1 MPIRLAKNAEPI
13 SGYKL
18 LQRLGRGG
26 FGEVWKAEAPGGLCK
41 AIKFVAGELADKEL
55 GKMAARELAAL
66 QRVKA
71 IRHPFLLSL
80 ERADI
85 IDGRLVIVMELA
97 DRDLSD
103 RLREYRHQG
112 QTGIPRDELL
122 RYMEEAAEALDLMN
136 IRHGLQHMDIK
147 PHNLFLVEN
156 HVKVADFGLV
166 EDLSGRAVGGTPAYA
181 APEVFADRVSRFA
194 DQYSLAIVYVELLT
208 GRRPFADVNSWRQ
221 MKQCLSKPPDLSL
234 LAPSDRATVGRALA
248 RDPNGRFPTCSDFV
262 RALRGSPGATDAPK
276 TPAGDSST
284 MSATIA
290 VECPRCGHQGKVP
303 GEYQGRSV
311 KCPGCRQVFAVAC
324 GSSRRDTS
332 TVIGSA
338 TPVEIC
344 LPEGIG
350 LAPLEEAA
358 AEVIDDLSV
367 VVDIRCPGCGAHGVI
382 AESFV
387 GRQVRCPKCARLVPV
402 VNHHTRV

>member
-13 SGYKL
+13 PGYKL

-41 AIKFVAGELADKEL
+41 AIKFVAGDLARREL
-55 GKMAARELAAL
+55 GKTAARELAAL
-66 QRVKA
+66 QHVKA

-80 ERADI
+80 ERVDV
-85 IDGRLVIVMELA
+85 IDGQLVIVMELA
-97 DRDLSD
+97 DRDLGD
-103 RLREYRHQG
+103 RLREYRHRRL
-112 QTGIPRDELL
+112 TGIPRDELL

-166 EDLSGRAVGGTPAYA
+166 EDLSGRAVAYGGTPAYA

-221 MKQCLSKPPDLSL
+221 MQQCLSKPPDLAL
-234 LAPSDRATVGRALA
+234 LPPADRATVGRALA

-262 RALRGSPGATDAPK
+262 RALRGGAADAPAK
-276 TPAGDSST
+276 TPAGDTSA
-284 MSATIA
+284 MPATIGVA
-290 VECPRCGHQGKVP
+290 CPRCGHQGKVP

-311 KCPGCRQVFAVAC
+311 KCPGCRQVFAVAS
-324 GSSRRDTS
+324 GSSPGDTA
-332 TVIGSA
+332 TVMGSA
-338 TPVEIC
+338 TPVDIC
-344 LPEGIG
+344 LPDGIG
-350 LAPLEEAA
+350 LAPLEEAV
-358 AEVIDDLSV
+358 AEVIDDVTV
-367 VVDIRCPGCGAHGVI
+367 VVDIRCPGCGAQGVI
-382 AESFV
+382 SESFV
-387 GRQVRCPKCARLVPV
+387 GRRVRCPKCATLVPV
-402 VNHHTRV
+402 VNSPV